1 LGQLPEFR
9 GVCRGASEILCAVA
23 MQVTASF
30 KITVCGIAELTEH
43 CEARICHAVSIFDR
57 AWLVPSALDTYLQHE
72 CLELRFDD
80 VIEPVPGKHLRA
92 HSASDNFWLSVR
104 RLTAEPAATRH
115 LLICGGPGFLARP
128 QRWP

>member
-1 LGQLPEFR
+1 VLVYKGAIKVHPAFVFLGQLPEFR

-92 HSASDNFWLSVR
+92 HGR
-104 RLTAEPAATRH
+104 QP
-115 LLICGGPGFLARP
+115 
-128 QRWP
+128 